1 MSKLQELN
9 NLGQSVWLDYIRRQF
24 IEGGGLQ
31 DAVNR
36 GVRGVTS
43 NPAIFAKAIAGSDDY
58 DEAMQPLVEAGK
70 SVEEIYEALAIEDI
84 QNAADILRPVYD
96 DSKGVDGYVSL
107 EVSPHLANDTQGTI
121 DEARRLYKE
130 VDRPNVMIKIPATV
144 EGIPAITEV
153 IGDGINVNVT
163 LMFSLDHYDAV
174 AEAYI
179 AGLEK
184 FDGNGGDISNVASV
198 ASFFVSRVESAVD
211 DALEE
216 IGNTE
221 LQGEMAVANT
231 RAAYKRFLD
240 TFAGDRWDALASK
253 GAKVQRPLWASTST
267 KNDAY
272 SDVKYVDELIGADTV
287 NTMPP
292 ETLEA
297 FDDHGTVAT
306 TIDAFDDAHTKLA
319 ALEEA
324 GIDLDAI
331 TEQLQV
337 DGVAKF
343 SQPFDDLLDNI
354 KEKSVELQQS

>member
-9 NLGQSVWLDYIRRQF
+9 KLGQSVWLDYIRRQF
-24 IEGGGLQ
+24 IEDGGLQ
-31 DAVNR
+31 DAINR

-58 DEAMQPLVEAGK
+58 DDAMKPLVDAGK

-84 QNAADILRPVYD
+84 QNAADILRPIYD
-96 DSKGVDGYVSL
+96 ESNGADGYVSL
-107 EVSPHLANDTQGTI
+107 EVNPHLARDTQGTI

-130 VDRPNVMIKIPATV
+130 VNRPNVMIKIPATS

-184 FDGNGGDISNVASV
+184 LDAIGGDVSEVASV

-211 DALEE
+211 EALMEVDEKDLMGE
-216 IGNTE
+216 I
-221 LQGEMAVANT
+221 AVANT
-231 RAAYKRFLD
+231 RAAYKRFLE
-240 TFAGDRWDALASK
+240 TFTGERWEALAAK

-267 KNDAY
+267 KNPAY
-272 SDVKYVDELIGADTV
+272 PDTKYVDDLIGADTV

-297 FDDHGTVAT
+297 FDDHGTVAI
-306 TIDAFDDAHTKLA
+306 TIDAFDDAHAKLD
-319 ALEEA
+319 ALKET
-324 GIDLDAI
+324 GVDLDAI
-331 TEQLQV
+331 TEKLQE
-337 DGVAKF
+337 DGVDKF
-343 SQPFDDLLDNI
+343 SKPFDDLLDSI
-354 KEKSVELQQS
+354 KEKSRVLQ